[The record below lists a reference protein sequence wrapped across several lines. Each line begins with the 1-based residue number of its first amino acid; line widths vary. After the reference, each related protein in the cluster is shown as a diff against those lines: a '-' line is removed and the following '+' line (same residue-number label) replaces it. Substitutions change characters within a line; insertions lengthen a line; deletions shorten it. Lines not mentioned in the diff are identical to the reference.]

1 MKAIFE
7 QVEQSLRKL
16 GYGSALSASMV
27 NTSRDFIERA
37 TERGRTPQEIAST
50 LDANRKKMLGNA

>member
-7 QVEQSLRKL
+7 QVEQSLRQL

-50 LDANRKKMLGNA
+50 LDTNRKKTIR

>member
-7 QVEQSLRKL
+7 QVEQTLRQL
-16 GYGSALSASMV
+16 GYGAALSASMV

-50 LDANRKKMLGNA
+50 LDANRKKTIR